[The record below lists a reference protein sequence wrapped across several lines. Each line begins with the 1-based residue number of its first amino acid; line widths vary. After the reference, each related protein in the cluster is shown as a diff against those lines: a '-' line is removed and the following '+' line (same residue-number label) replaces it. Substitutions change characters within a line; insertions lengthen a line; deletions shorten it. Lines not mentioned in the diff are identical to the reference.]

1 MKHFWQKLRWFLLI
15 AIIYFILGMLF
26 SNTKSD
32 LFWAVYALGLFIGF
46 PIYLLW
52 IVLSEIKYQIK
63 NKRKS
68 LTKAESSNTNPIK
81 PFQDS
86 INSGEGKI
94 TTNKGEDKQS
104 SIKTDKHVSKISN
117 INDDALPLSNESIT
131 TSQSVQQA
139 NSKKD
144 YSSKKELDDLGIKV
158 TFKPIAKTKTKE
170 KTNITIHHLRR
181 KLYNFVVVDT
191 ETTGLEKRAKII
203 QLSAVRYE
211 HDKPVDSFNKYINP
225 EIPLPS
231 KITAITGISN
241 EQLLDAPKFN
251 EVVSDFMQFVGTLPW
266 VGHNINRFDI
276 LRLVN
281 NGLPITEVSTID
293 TLNLAKKKLHMDKY
307 SLENLKHYYGIQNK
321 SHNALEDCKTNA
333 VVYQRLRDDILVPV
347 QSDYSNVP
355 QTLTGLN
362 FAISGSFP
370 GYSRK
375 DVEEL
380 IKSHGG
386 KTKSTVTH
394 DTDYLIDGTQ
404 ISDQLTDG
412 IHSSKE
418 LKAKDYGTK
427 IISLSEFKNL
437 LGSN

>member
-68 LTKAESSNTNPIK
+68 LTKAESPNTNPIK

-158 TFKPIAKTKTKE
+158 TFKPIAKTKT
-170 KTNITIHHLRR
+170 NITIHHLRR

-191 ETTGLEKRAKII
+191 ETTGLDKNAKII
-203 QLSAVRYE
+203 QLSAIRYE
-211 HDKPVDSFNKYINP
+211 HDKPVETFNEYINP
-225 EIPLPS
+225 EILPLPE
-231 KITAITGISN
+231 KITTITGIDN
-241 EQLLDAPKFN
+241 QMLQHAPKFKEISN
-251 EVVSDFMQFVGTLPW
+251 KFMEFVGTLPW
-266 VGHNINRFDI
+266 IGHNINSFDI
-276 LRLVN
+276 PRLVN
-281 NGLPITEVSTID
+281 NGLPLNEVSTID
-293 TLNLAKKKLHMDKY
+293 TLNLARKKLHMSHY
-307 SLENLKHYYGIQNK
+307 GLEDLKHYYGVQNK
-321 SHNALEDCKTNA
+321 SHNSLEDCKTNA
-333 VVYQRLRDDILVPV
+333 IVYQHLRDDILTPV
-347 QSDYSNVP
+347 TPDYSNIK
-355 QTLTGLN
+355 QSLAGLS
-362 FAISGSFP
+362 FAISGSFA

-380 IKSHGG
+380 VKSHGG
-386 KTKSTVTH
+386 SIKSTVTH
-394 DTDYLIDGTQ
+394 DTDYLVDGKQ
-404 ISDQLTDG
+404 ISDSLTDG

-418 LKAKDYGTK
+418 LKARDYGTN
-427 IISLSEFKNL
+427 ILSLSELHSLIK
-437 LGSN
+437 GE